1 MTELLSDAKTVVLW
15 LLGALM
21 AMLTWLGKRQ
31 INRIDRLEA
40 TSVTREDLAKTLAQM
55 REDRLQMH
63 EDRLQMHRENR
74 EELRYIRERVDGIA
88 DRQ

>member
-1 MTELLSDAKTVVLW
+1 M
-15 LLGALM
+15 AL
-21 AMLTWLGKRQ
+21 LTWLGRLQ
-31 INRIDRLEA
+31 IRRIDDLERN
-40 TSVTREDLAKTLAQM
+40 SVTREELSTTLTQM
-55 REDRLQMH
+55 R

>member
-1 MTELLSDAKTVVLW
+1 MNELLSDAKTVVLW

-21 AMLTWLGKRQ
+21 ALLAWLGKRQ
-31 INRIDRLEA
+31 IRRIDELERD
-40 TSVTREDLAKTLAQM
+40 SVTRDELSETLTQM

-63 EDRLQMHRENR
+63 LQNR